1 MLSKQLLALSSLLV
15 GCWAQEVPTANSPA
29 TSTRGDMATSTATT
43 TGYTT
48 HTINVG
54 AAGHKFTPNNI
65 KADIGDILEYRFY
78 PDAHWVIRGDF
89 DNPCIPYEYVDTDR
103 TGFSSGPQPVKAITN
118 DAPRFRVRVNDTK
131 PIFFYCGAPGSCVR
145 YHMMGVVNPSK
156 NKTLV
161 DWQKNA
167 DNVDFQL
174 TPGEPFPKE
183 QGFPTSTTSA
193 ISKSTTSAI
202 SKSTTSDQNNNSP
215 YHPNG
220 NSLSGGAIAGIVI
233 GSVAVLSILIGV
245 IYLCGRRGGFN
256 AYHKSFGNH
265 GMPGHLRGVPP
276 VTEVDVGSPTSAPG
290 YWVYKPT
297 SPIPSSI
304 GQSHHTSPPLSPL
317 YNFPQDI
324 RVAMP
329 QTESNLNTN

>member
-1 MLSKQLLALSSLLV
+1 
-15 GCWAQEVPTANSPA
+15 
-29 TSTRGDMATSTATT
+29 
-43 TGYTT
+43 
-48 HTINVG
+48 
-54 AAGHKFTPNNI
+54 
-65 KADIGDILEYRFY
+65 
-78 PDAHWVIRGDF
+78 
-89 DNPCIPYEYVDTDR
+89 
-103 TGFSSGPQPVKAITN
+103 
-118 DAPRFRVRVNDTK
+118 
-131 PIFFYCGAPGSCVR
+131 
-145 YHMMGVVNPSK
+145 
-156 NKTLV
+156 
-161 DWQKNA
+161 
-167 DNVDFQL
+167 VDFQL

-202 SKSTTSDQNNNSP
+202 PESTTSITTDQNNNSP